1 MNIIKIIIKDI
12 KHNLRN
18 RGAMILMVLFPIV
31 LMSILGLAL
40 SGVFEGE
47 KINLNTKVIYS
58 SIGKG
63 NLETA
68 FEDFE
73 SSLKNMGV
81 EFLKTNNEDEGIK
94 SVKDAAYSA
103 YIKIDE
109 NANKLTLYK
118 NNRFDFSAGL
128 IESSLGSFV
137 DKYNLYYEIS
147 KVNPAALNE
156 IISSK
161 TNLELVKTVGLEK
174 NRTPRAKDYYA
185 VTMLT
190 LIILYSSMTASYGIT
205 KERVRKTYNRV
216 LISPIK
222 RYEFFIG
229 KLFGSGLLTIFQ
241 MIVVISFS
249 KYVLNAYLGENM
261 LTFGLIIFS
270 EIIMAVSLGQ
280 GIAFLVKNETAVSGL
295 LNAIIPIMVLL
306 GGGYF
311 PLEQFGSNILTTV
324 AKISPLKWINDALFK
339 VIYGNDYS
347 KVLPAI
353 LINLAVAVAFLLA
366 ASIKYREEKVS

>member
-47 KINLNTKVIYS
+47 KINFNTKVIYS
-58 SIGKG
+58 STGIG
-63 NLETA
+63 NLEKA
-68 FEDFE
+68 FEGFE

-81 EFLKTNNEDEGIK
+81 QFLKINNEEDGIK
-94 SVKDAAYSA
+94 SVKDAAYNA

-109 NANKLTLYK
+109 KENKLTLYK

-128 IESSLGSFV
+128 IESSLSSFV
-137 DKYNLYYEIS
+137 DRYNLYYEIS

-156 IISSK
+156 IVSSK
-161 TNLELVKTVGLEK
+161 TNSELVKTVGLEK
-174 NRTPRAKDYYA
+174 NRAPRAKDYYA

-190 LIILYSSMTASYGIT
+190 LIILYSSMTASYGII

-229 KLFGSGLLTIFQ
+229 KLFGSVILTIFQ
-241 MIVVISFS
+241 MIVVVLFS

-261 LTFGLIIFS
+261 LIFGLIILS

-280 GIAFLVKNETAVSGL
+280 GIAFLVKNETAANGL
-295 LNAIIPIMVLL
+295 LNAIIPIIVLL

-311 PLEQFGSNILTTV
+311 PLEQFGSNILTTI
-324 AKISPLKWINDALFK
+324 AQISPLKWINDALFN
-339 VIYGNDYS
+339 VIYSNDYS
-347 KVLPAI
+347 KVLLAI
-353 LINLAVAVAFLLA
+353 LINLMVAVVFLMA